1 MSIMAELSIIMP
13 CYKGEKFIEQSIR
26 EVEKVVNKFCNSFE
40 IIVVVDGFID
50 KTYEIAKRLEESLS
64 GLNKKPSTQITN
76 NIYICEIK
84 CIDG

>member
-13 CYKGEKFIEQSIR
+13 CYKGEKFIKQSIR

-40 IIVVVDGFID
+40 IIVVVDEFID